1 MTRPV
6 ELAESA
12 TIKHTT
18 KWEEAKRSILLNPL
32 WMPFYLLNQKVV
44 GKILATDRET
54 REQFFVRL
62 REIVFKASWNPDER
76 SKVEEDIRM
85 HQNIKR
91 ADRENM
97 TDILYQVGGSIDA
110 IPAGLPG
117 LGKKR

>member
-18 KWEEAKRSILLNPL
+18 EWEEAKRSILLNPL

-62 REIVFKASWNPDER
+62 RGIVFKASWNPDER
-76 SKVEEDIRM
+76 GKVAADIRM
-85 HQNIKR
+85 HPHIKR
-91 ADRENM
+91 ADREHLL
-97 TDILYQVGGSIDA
+97 DILYQEGGSIDA